1 MYIYLNTHIHKYT
14 HKCVCVCVCDFD
26 KKWVGLCVG
35 VCVCMHYNYEHDISK
50 AQKLRNEKVL
60 RLSADSLYGQNHI
73 AIFLYTVEDML
84 CMRIQLSSKPKAKHC
99 YVGL

>member
-14 HKCVCVCVCDFD
+14 HKSMCVCVILI
-26 KKWVGLCVG
+26 KSEWES
-35 VCVCMHYNYEHDISK
+35 VCVHYNYEHDISK

-73 AIFLYTVEDML
+73 AIFVCTADML

>member
-14 HKCVCVCVCDFD
+14 HKSMCVCVILIKSEWVYACVC
-26 KKWVGLCVG
+26 GCV
-35 VCVCMHYNYEHDISK
+35 HYNYEHDISK

-73 AIFLYTVEDML
+73 AIFVYMVQQICSACAFNCHQSRKPSTVM
-84 CMRIQLSSKPKAKHC
+84 
-99 YVGL
+99 